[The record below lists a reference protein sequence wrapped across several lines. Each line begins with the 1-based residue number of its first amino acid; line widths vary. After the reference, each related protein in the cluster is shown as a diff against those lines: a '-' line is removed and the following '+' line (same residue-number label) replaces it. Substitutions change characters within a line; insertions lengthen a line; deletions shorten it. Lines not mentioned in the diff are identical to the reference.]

1 MDTNTKKPCS
11 WLKRTLRW
19 SGLAILLV
27 AISVGTYV
35 GYLQL
40 SGNFSPVVVGEVY
53 RSAQPNRAS
62 LANYVKQYGIKS
74 IINLRGESTGT
85 PWYDEEVET
94 ARKLGVV
101 YYDFGMSAGT
111 ILPQDKA
118 EKLISLMA
126 KAEKPLLIHCKAGA
140 DRSGLASAL
149 YLAAI
154 AKTDERAA
162 EGQISLR
169 YGHFSVPYLSAAY
182 PMDESFELLEPWL
195 GFND

>member
-1 MDTNTKKPCS
+1 MDTNTRKPWHWIKK
-11 WLKRTLRW
+11 TLRW
-19 SGLAILLV
+19 SSLAILLV
-27 AISVGTYV
+27 AIGIGTYA

-40 SGNFSPVVVGEVY
+40 TGNFSPVVAGEVY
-53 RSAQPNRAS
+53 RSAQPSETS
-62 LANYVKQYGIKS
+62 LTAYVKRYGIKS
-74 IINLRGESTGT
+74 IINLRGENTGT
-85 PWYDEEVET
+85 PWYDEEVST
-94 ARKLGVV
+94 ARKLGVAH
-101 YYDFGMSAGT
+101 YDFGMSAGT

-118 EKLISLMA
+118 ERLISLMA
-126 KAEKPLLIHCKAGA
+126 KAQKPLLIHCKAGS

-154 AKTDERAA
+154 AKTGERAA

-182 PMDESFELLEPWL
+182 PMDESFERLEPWL